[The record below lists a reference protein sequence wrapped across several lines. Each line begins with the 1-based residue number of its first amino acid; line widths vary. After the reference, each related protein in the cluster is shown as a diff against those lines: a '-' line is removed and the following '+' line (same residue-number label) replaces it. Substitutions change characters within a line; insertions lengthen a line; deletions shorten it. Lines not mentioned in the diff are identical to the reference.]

1 MVSTRQGVLLK
12 NTVWLFDCQH
22 PGDLRLYTARSWR
35 HGMDKVGKHSC
46 RSHLCRSKRV
56 NHHAIVVT

>member
-56 NHHAIVVT
+56 